1 MTTKTRRLALTLLAG
16 VVLIAAVLWL
26 RPAPASAQPAGRT
39 HGRTLRVRVWEP
51 GGVAPT
57 VNVNVPVV
65 VVSAALRLASMTGVL
80 DHALV
85 SSCGELDEGRCPHVR
100 GAELAAIWGQITAA
114 APLQIVD
121 VDDGAGGRVQVR
133 ID

>member
-1 MTTKTRRLALTLLAG
+1 MSSKRRRIVLALLG
-16 VVLIAAVLWL
+16 GIVLMTAVLWL
-26 RPAPASAQPAGRT
+26 RPAPASAHPAGRAR
-39 HGRTLRVRVWEP
+39 GGTLRVRVWEP

-57 VNVNVPVV
+57 VNVNVPLVL
-65 VVSAALRLASMTGVL
+65 VSAVIRFASMTGVL
-80 DHALV
+80 DHAVV
-85 SSCGELDEGRCPHVR
+85 SSCGERVSGGCPHFR
-100 GAELAAIWGQITAA
+100 GADLAAIWAQITAG

>member
-1 MTTKTRRLALTLLAG
+1 MTTKTRRLALALPAG
-16 VVLIAAVLWL
+16 LVLIAAVLWL
-26 RPAPASAQPAGRT
+26 RPAPASAHPAGRT
-39 HGRTLRVRVWEP
+39 HGGTLRVRVWEP

-65 VVSAALRLASMTGVL
+65 VVSAAIQFASMTGVL
-80 DHALV
+80 DHAIV
-85 SSCGELDEGRCPHVR
+85 STCGAHDGGACPHFR
-100 GAELAAIWGQITAA
+100 GADLAAIWGQITAG